1 MFLITGIFYQRIT
14 DVVAFFI
21 SAVLLSIYVITH
33 YVARRRTAT
42 GGESTKDANIR
53 LVGERVNFLHSTS
66 SRLQIRLILTVA
78 FNVCFLPLAIL
89 VIRDYQRDEFSK
101 RYRGPFMQ
109 AQGTFTIAL
118 ESSALFLL
126 HAVRFEP
133 ITSSIAL
140 HVRIRCYR

>member
-21 SAVLLSIYVITH
+21 SAVLLSIYVIVH

-53 LVGERVNFLHSTS
+53 LVGERIDIDLPEVIAS

-101 RYRGPFMQ
+101 R
-109 AQGTFTIAL
+109 
-118 ESSALFLL
+118 
-126 HAVRFEP
+126 
-133 ITSSIAL
+133 
-140 HVRIRCYR
+140 